1 MAKEKA
7 YCTAARKI
15 NLWQA
20 KAKAHTTL
28 GSTFFKTKNMPE
40 ERPLKNENIGLV

>member
-7 YCTAARKI
+7 YSTAARTI

-20 KAKAHTTL
+20 KAKAHYCFL
-28 GSTFFKTKNMPE
+28 SSEK
-40 ERPLKNENIGLV
+40 